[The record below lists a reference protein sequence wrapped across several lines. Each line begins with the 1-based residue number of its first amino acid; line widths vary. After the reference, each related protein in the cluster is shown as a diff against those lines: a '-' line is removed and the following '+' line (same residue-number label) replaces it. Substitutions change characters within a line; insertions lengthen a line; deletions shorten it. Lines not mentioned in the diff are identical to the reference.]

1 MSNETCLSMPVLV
14 FSSRRV
20 GLSDR
25 GDKAMTVDRD
35 GRWALLSNHGHI
47 LLYVAEHPD
56 ATISEVS
63 DAVGL
68 TERATARILSDLR
81 QAGFIGAT
89 RLGRRNTYHID
100 PLRPLRPQITE
111 RELRVGDL

>member
-1 MSNETCLSMPVLV
+1 
-14 FSSRRV
+14 
-20 GLSDR
+20 
-25 GDKAMTVDRD
+25 MTNDNG

-56 ATISEVS
+56 ATISQVS

-81 QAGFIGAT
+81 QAGFVGAT
-89 RLGRRNTYHID
+89 RIGRRNTYHVD

-111 RELRVGDL
+111 RELRVGDLLGGLLSRPLQARAPAERTSARGR